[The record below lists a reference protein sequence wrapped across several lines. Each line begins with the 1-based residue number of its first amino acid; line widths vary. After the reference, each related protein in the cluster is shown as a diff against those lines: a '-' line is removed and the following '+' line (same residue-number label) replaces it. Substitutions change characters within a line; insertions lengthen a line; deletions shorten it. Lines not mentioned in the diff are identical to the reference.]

1 MATTAGTREQRMP
14 SSRCSFACLG
24 ARARVWRAG
33 RELDRPPSAKYLV
46 SFRWA
51 AAGLGYL

>member
-1 MATTAGTREQRMP
+1 VATTAGTREQRMP